1 MITVISRPIGHKL
14 TEQELDG
21 VVTDQSGEALVT
33 TEFAHGLVDGDYIYI
48 QSNIESYNGFK
59 YVDQTAYNTFLIK
72 NSPTV
77 AVVFKQQADITY
89 RISVLQHGFQCVHLP
104 IVYELESDLYPVNQ
118 GEEDYAYPSRIVVS
132 SSDNNGYT
140 Q

>member
-59 YVDQTAYNTFLIK
+59 YVDQTAYNTFLIS
-72 NSPTV
+72 NSKPILPT
-77 AVVFKQQADITY
+77 
-89 RISVLQHGFQCVHLP
+89 
-104 IVYELESDLYPVNQ
+104 ESPYFNM
-118 GEEDYAYPSRIVVS
+118 VS
-132 SSDNNGYT
+132 SAFICR
-140 Q
+140 